1 MTLNLPEPQ
10 TPERTPAVTAAT
22 VPRHRHL
29 TPAMRDALRAARSQ
43 PLRRV
48 HKPGPGRPPWPAP
61 AASLAAL
68 VRRELVTRGAEVSRK
83 GFRMDVWTI
92 TDAGVEA
99 LRPPHVVRQR
109 RSLYL
114 AEGWPDYTSDIGRA
128 MRGEPEVMQR
138 EAA

>member
-1 MTLNLPEPQ
+1 VQ
-10 TPERTPAVTAAT
+10 ATP
-22 VPRHRHL
+22 PRHRQL

-61 AASLAAL
+61 AGS
-68 VRRELVTRGAEVSRK
+68 EVSRK

-99 LRPPHVVRQR
+99 LRPVESTR
-109 RSLYL
+109 RPRPLL
-114 AEGWPDYTSDIGRA
+114 VAEGWPDFTYAPGRA
-128 MRGEPEVMQR
+128 MRGEPGVLPDDEPAWLS

>member
-1 MTLNLPEPQ
+1 
-10 TPERTPAVTAAT
+10 VTAPTA
-22 VPRHRHL
+22 PRHRHL

-48 HKPGPGRPPWPAP
+48 HKPDEPGRPPWPAP

-68 VRRELVTRGAEVSRK
+68 ARRGFVVRSAEVSRK

-92 TDAGVEA
+92 TDVGLEA
-99 LRPPHVVRQR
+99 LRPVESTR
-109 RSLYL
+109 RPRPLL
-114 AEGWPDYTSDIGRA
+114 IAEGWPDFTHAPGRA
-128 MRGEPEVMQR
+128 MRGEPGVLPDDEPAWLS